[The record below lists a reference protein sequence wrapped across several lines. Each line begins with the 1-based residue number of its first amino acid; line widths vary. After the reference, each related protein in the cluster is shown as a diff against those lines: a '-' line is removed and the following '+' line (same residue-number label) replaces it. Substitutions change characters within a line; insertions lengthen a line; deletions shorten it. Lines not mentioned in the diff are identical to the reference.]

1 MEQGMRR
8 IAVFGAGGHGKVVA
22 DAIQRNATLDLAC
35 VVDDKPLAGATILGQ
50 PVAGGRDALL
60 ARRGEIDGVIVAIG
74 DNRTRMEVAGWLQA
88 QGFILQSVV
97 HPAAV
102 VAPSASIGAGVLVMP
117 GAVVNAEAR
126 IGANAIINTGAIVEH
141 DCVVGDGVH
150 VAPGA
155 VLCGGATVGACSL
168 VGAGAVVL
176 PGAKVGPAQLVKA
189 GSVAVR
195 NVEKDD

>member
-1 MEQGMRR
+1 MRKV
-8 IAVFGAGGHGKVVA
+8 AVFGAGGHAKVVV
-22 DAIQRNATLDLAC
+22 DAIERNAGFAVAC
-35 VVDDKPLAGATILGQ
+35 VVDDNPQPGAMVLGH
-50 PVAGGRDALL
+50 PVAGGREALL
-60 ARRGEIDGVIVAIG
+60 ARRGAIDGVIVAIG
-74 DNRTRMEVAGWLQA
+74 DNRARMEVARWLEA
-88 QGFILQSVV
+88 EGFALQKVV

-102 VAPSASIGAGVLVMP
+102 VAPSAMIAAGTLVMP

-126 IGANAIINTGAIVEH
+126 IGANAIINSGAVVEH

-155 VLCGGATVGACSL
+155 VLCGGASVGAGTL

-176 PGAKVGPAQLVKA
+176 PGVKVGPALLVKA
-189 GSVAVR
+189 GTVAVR

>member
-1 MEQGMRR
+1 MEQGKQR
-8 IAVFGAGGHGKVVA
+8 IAVFGAGGHGKVVV
-22 DAIQRNATLDLAC
+22 DAIERNTGLAVVC
-35 VVDDKPLAGATILGQ
+35 VVDDRPQPGAAVLGH
-50 PVAGGRDALL
+50 PVAGAREVLL
-60 ARRGEIDGVIVAIG
+60 ARRDAIDGVIVAIG
-74 DNRTRMEVAGWLQA
+74 DNRTRMEVAGWLEAQA
-88 QGFILQSVV
+88 FVLQSVV

-102 VAPSASIGAGVLVMP
+102 VAPSASVGAGVLIMP

-155 VLCGGATVGACSL
+155 VLCGGASVGACTL

-176 PGAKVGPAQLVKA
+176 PGVKVGPALLVKA
-189 GSVAVR
+189 GTVAMR
-195 NVEKDD
+195 NMEKED